1 MRFSLPFEVFLPFIN
16 FTYMTKLT
24 FDEDIN
30 LDKTHFANLEEFQ
43 NYLMMHRA
51 ETVFSDEL
59 KALLDA
65 RIEEAENSKEEG
77 KSWEE
82 LKAELLRK

>member
-1 MRFSLPFEVFLPFIN
+1 MA
-16 FTYMTKLT
+16 KLT

-30 LDKTHFANLEEFQ
+30 LDKTHFSNLEEFQ

-65 RIEEAENSKEEG
+65 RIEEAENSKKAG
-77 KSWEE
+77 RSWEE